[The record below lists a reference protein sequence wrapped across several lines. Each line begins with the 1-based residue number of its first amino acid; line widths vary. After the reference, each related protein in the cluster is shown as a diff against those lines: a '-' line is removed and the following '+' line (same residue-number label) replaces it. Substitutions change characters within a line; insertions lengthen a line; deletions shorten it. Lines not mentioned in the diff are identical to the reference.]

1 MKEVIAWKKQVRK
14 KEGGAR
20 NVQPTTTLTLRKGGE
35 RKGSDE
41 RTKITMTRVVT
52 AAEMIN
58 GLFARYRSVEDRGSE
73 IKGKKEKKGGR
84 KKERMDPMGAKAEN
98 CTKFRNVWHD
108 TYFHG
113 IFFLS
118 WMDSKRT
125 RFPLPLRKYHSFIKA

>member
-20 NVQPTTTLTLRKGGE
+20 NVQPTTILTLRKGGE

-58 GLFARYRSVEDRGSE
+58 GLFARYRSVEDRGNKRKE
-73 IKGKKEKKGGR
+73 RKKGR
-84 KKERMDPMGAKAEN
+84 KKERKNGSNGGK
-98 CTKFRNVWHD
+98 
-108 TYFHG
+108 
-113 IFFLS
+113 S
-118 WMDSKRT
+118 
-125 RFPLPLRKYHSFIKA
+125 

>member
-1 MKEVIAWKKQVRK
+1 M
-14 KEGGAR
+14 
-20 NVQPTTTLTLRKGGE
+20 TLRKGGE

-84 KKERMDPMGAKAEN
+84 KKERKNGSNGGK
-98 CTKFRNVWHD
+98 
-108 TYFHG
+108 
-113 IFFLS
+113 S
-118 WMDSKRT
+118 
-125 RFPLPLRKYHSFIKA
+125 